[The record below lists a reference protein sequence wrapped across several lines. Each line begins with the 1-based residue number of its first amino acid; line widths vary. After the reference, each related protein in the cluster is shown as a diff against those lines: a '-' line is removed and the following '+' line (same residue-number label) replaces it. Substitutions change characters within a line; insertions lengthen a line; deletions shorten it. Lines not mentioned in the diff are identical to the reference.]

1 MLTVTYAL
9 VTISVEQKKTRSLLS
24 VLQQQV
30 QRHAQ
35 ESKPDDRGCFDSILY
50 QLVQFNEAC
59 HWRNVERYV
68 IPALRKVSTD
78 ADALIAELED
88 LSNKAENIL
97 RSVRGRTWQAFEQG
111 VEGIGEL
118 YGSLEL
124 YCQNLYR
131 RLAKEEEELLPIAQR
146 VIPSEEWFDIA
157 AQFISHDAEIHAHK
171 SPAPSGAP
179 RTLVANRAA
188 THQDAHLYSV
198 N

>member
-24 VLQQQV
+24 VLQQQI
-30 QRHAQ
+30 QRSAQ
-35 ESKPDDRGCFDSILY
+35 ESKAGDRGCLDSLLY

-59 HWRNVERYV
+59 HWRNVERYI
-68 IPALRKVSTD
+68 IPALHKVSNE

-97 RSVRGRTWQAFEQG
+97 RSVRGSTWQAFEQG
-111 VEGIGEL
+111 VEGIGDL
-118 YGSLEL
+118 YGSMEL
-124 YCQNLYR
+124 YCQNLCR

-157 AQFISHDAEIHAHK
+157 AQFISHDAEVHAHK
-171 SPAPSGAP
+171 SAPPGAP
-179 RTLVANRAA
+179 RALVAHRNAA
-188 THQDAHLYSV
+188 HHDAHLYSLT